1 MIVIGLTGGIGT
13 GKTTVCQML
22 ACLGAT
28 VIDADRLGHEALKK
42 GTAVYEEL
50 VNAFGRGILKTDDEI
65 DRARL
70 GEIVFNSPESL
81 KRINE
86 ITHPRLYQRVKELI
100 EEHRKRGAKVVV
112 VEAAALIEANWMPL
126 MDEIWITTAPR
137 QTVLLRVEKRSNF
150 NGEQTLAR
158 IRSQMTREE
167 REKHA
172 TVVIDTDCSLE
183 EVREQLEKQWQRV
196 TQV

>member
-22 ACLGAT
+22 ASLGAV

-42 GTAVYEEL
+42 GTVVYEEL
-50 VNAFGRGILKTDDEI
+50 VNEFGRGILKADEEI

-86 ITHPRLYQRVKELI
+86 ITHPRLYRRVKELI
-100 EEHRKRGAKVVV
+100 EERRKRGAKVVV

-126 MDEIWITTAPR
+126 MDEIWVTTSPR
-137 QTVLLRVEKRSNF
+137 QTVLQRVAKRSNF

-158 IRSQMTREE
+158 IRSQTTLEE

-172 TVVIDTDCSLE
+172 TVVINTDCSLE
-183 EVREQLEKQWQRV
+183 QVREQVEKQWQRL